1 MGKIIFSFILIL
13 LNVIEFQTTNH
24 LGQLIMAD
32 NEGPSEVKIQSAGSY
47 SPRTRQLSNHRNFY
61 QVAEDQA

>member
-1 MGKIIFSFILIL
+1 
-13 LNVIEFQTTNH
+13 
-24 LGQLIMAD
+24 MAD